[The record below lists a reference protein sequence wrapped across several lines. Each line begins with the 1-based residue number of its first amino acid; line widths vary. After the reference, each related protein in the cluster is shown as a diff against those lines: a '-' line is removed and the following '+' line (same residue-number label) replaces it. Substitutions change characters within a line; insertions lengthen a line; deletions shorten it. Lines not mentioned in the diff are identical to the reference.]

1 MTRPDVAP
9 LPAPGDWASIAEL
22 LAGAG
27 FPFDVSLLEVQDSG
41 LIIPTV
47 KRYYIRQPT
56 TAEFDDADSL
66 YNQLERAYRR
76 SELVQE
82 LRGQPVEEAQALAS
96 ITTDK
101 REAARLLALTADVF
115 VARTEA
121 ALKRDRW
128 LTARLLCDEDGNQLA
143 DTTTPAGIAAW
154 DAIPIPIKDA
164 ARPVIWRMLET
175 VRQLPLGWERLKSSG
190 SESANGTDSR
200 PTPNP

>member
-1 MTRPDVAP
+1 MTRPDVTQ

-27 FPFDVSLLEVQDSG
+27 FPFDVSLLEVQADG
-41 LIIPTV
+41 TVQAVV
-47 KRYYIRQPT
+47 KRFYIRQPT

-66 YNQLERAYRR
+66 YSQTERAYRR

-82 LRGQPVEEAQALAS
+82 LRGQPVEEAQALAA
-96 ITTDK
+96 ITDDK

-115 VARTEA
+115 IARTEA

-128 LTARLLCDEDGNQLA
+128 LTARLLCDEDGKQLA

-175 VRQLPLGWERLKSSG
+175 VRQLPLGWERLKDFASV
-190 SESANGTDSR
+190 SANGTDSP